1 MNAFYGMQINEW
13 SVFYSLAFCSGNYLS
28 VFELSAGKKLA
39 CVAGGMRERAS
50 GGRAGFDKTL
60 TPGQLTPYWPPT
72 DPLTDPPTDP
82 L

>member
-1 MNAFYGMQINEW
+1 MCDDLWYVVTYCLIQSWNAENNIKVPNI
-13 SVFYSLAFCSGNYLS
+13 S
-28 VFELSAGKKLA
+28 
-39 CVAGGMRERAS
+39 
-50 GGRAGFDKTL
+50 GFDKTL